1 MLDSKTQI
9 TKIERLRELL
19 SGASL
24 IAQREI
30 RDQLRDWRILV
41 PIVLL
46 TLFFPVLM
54 NFTASS
60 LVSFVEKYNAPLI
73 GDRLIPFLLMIVGFF
88 PISISLVIALE
99 SFVGEKERLTI
110 EPLLCTPLSDSQI
123 FIGKLWASLFL
134 PLSASYLGI
143 LVYLVG
149 IWTLL
154 GWRAPVAFLLLI
166 FVLTTVQ
173 GMVMVSGA
181 VVISSQTTSVRAAN
195 LLASFVIIP
204 MALLIQGESVIM
216 FWAHYGALWWIA
228 LGLLVVA
235 GLLMR
240 VGLAQF
246 RREELLGREYSPA
259 VCSAFN
265 WIRIRTGSC
274 WPTWRES

>member
-1 MLDSKTQI
+1 MMDRKTQI
-9 TKIERLRELL
+9 TQIERVRELW

-24 IAQREI
+24 IARREI

-41 PIVLL
+41 PILLL

-54 NFTASS
+54 NFTANS

-110 EPLLCTPLSDSQI
+110 EPLLCTPLSDPQI
-123 FIGKLWASLFL
+123 FLGKLWASLFL

-143 LVYLVG
+143 LVYLGG

-154 GWRAPVAFLLLI
+154 GWRAPLSFLVLI

-173 GMVMVSGA
+173 GLVMVSGA
-181 VVISSQTTSVRAAN
+181 VVISTHTTSVRAAN
-195 LLASFVIIP
+195 LL
-204 MALLIQGESVIM
+204 
-216 FWAHYGALWWIA
+216 
-228 LGLLVVA
+228 
-235 GLLMR
+235 
-240 VGLAQF
+240 
-246 RREELLGREYSPA
+246 
-259 VCSAFN
+259 
-265 WIRIRTGSC
+265 
-274 WPTWRES
+274 